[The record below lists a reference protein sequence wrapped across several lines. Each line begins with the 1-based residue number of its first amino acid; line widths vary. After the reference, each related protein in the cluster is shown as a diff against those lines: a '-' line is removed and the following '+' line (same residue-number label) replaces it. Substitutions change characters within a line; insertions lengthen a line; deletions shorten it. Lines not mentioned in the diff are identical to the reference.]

1 MQVETIPV
9 TEPKRPRKHEFHTI
23 STSKNISK
31 EKFDYI
37 NKEFDNDNF
46 KSDIKTN
53 LKTNNSPFKTKKV
66 KNSLNSILFT
76 TLLPTSL
83 VYPNVLDYICN
94 NTNTKNDGLKKKNS
108 KKNKKFWTTIRKK
121 KISEL
126 NLDDKIIGSSLL
138 SPNYYSSPPTPNGG
152 DNHLNDL
159 IGSNTNDNKDTKP
172 QQQTSSQTQSQ
183 IQSQTKLQPQ
193 LQQEQKQ
200 DKEKEQKSD
209 ISSPSSKPKNKESST
224 KNIPNNTSNHLEI
237 PKDNIPNNNTKRSHK
252 INSNSVSALDDT
264 KSLNKNE
271 HSMFRSAENVLNDNN
286 KTKKKPLPM
295 LSVEVLDDSALS
307 KKSNVRNS
315 KDIRNKTFN
324 VASMRKNMSN
334 SITYINTDIHSS
346 NKVYYSSY
354 TNLMNDEDKQ
364 SILYNI
370 SPTLTHGELHKKLDS
385 QFPSLSEQFSSLK
398 NTYIVT
404 RHNSMDVRKENKRN
418 SLLKKSNESINSSSH
433 KILPNS
439 KRTSTDQLGHS
450 NIINTSI
457 SNNNH
462 SNNESS
468 SDINV
473 NSFPNLNTL
482 KNIGSNNL
490 KSSSKESE
498 LISENSINT
507 ITKSNYN
514 NYISEDTNKE
524 ISKLKNLIGS
534 VDKFLSVDTMENAN
548 NNEIQSQYFDVK
560 SINNGKQKSGS
571 SLGSISSVTA
581 AANRK
586 SKVISES
593 KIKNATTISD

>member
-209 ISSPSSKPKNKESST
+209 ISSPSSKPKNK
-224 KNIPNNTSNHLEI
+224 
-237 PKDNIPNNNTKRSHK
+237 
-252 INSNSVSALDDT
+252 
-264 KSLNKNE
+264 
-271 HSMFRSAENVLNDNN
+271 
-286 KTKKKPLPM
+286 
-295 LSVEVLDDSALS
+295 
-307 KKSNVRNS
+307 
-315 KDIRNKTFN
+315 
-324 VASMRKNMSN
+324 
-334 SITYINTDIHSS
+334 
-346 NKVYYSSY
+346 
-354 TNLMNDEDKQ
+354 
-364 SILYNI
+364 
-370 SPTLTHGELHKKLDS
+370 
-385 QFPSLSEQFSSLK
+385 
-398 NTYIVT
+398 
-404 RHNSMDVRKENKRN
+404 
-418 SLLKKSNESINSSSH
+418 
-433 KILPNS
+433 
-439 KRTSTDQLGHS
+439 
-450 NIINTSI
+450 
-457 SNNNH
+457 
-462 SNNESS
+462 
-468 SDINV
+468 
-473 NSFPNLNTL
+473 
-482 KNIGSNNL
+482 
-490 KSSSKESE
+490 
-498 LISENSINT
+498 
-507 ITKSNYN
+507 
-514 NYISEDTNKE
+514 
-524 ISKLKNLIGS
+524 
-534 VDKFLSVDTMENAN
+534 
-548 NNEIQSQYFDVK
+548 
-560 SINNGKQKSGS
+560 
-571 SLGSISSVTA
+571 
-581 AANRK
+581 
-586 SKVISES
+586 
-593 KIKNATTISD
+593 